1 MYEKQTDLLFLTCLD
16 PYRNERLAESLREEL
31 EELIGY
37 ELSDPRI
44 GSATVSHVYLSLDHR
59 HAHVHLAL
67 KGTEDEQ
74 KATLEALAHARQFL
88 RHQITERLRM
98 FRTPELQFEADLP
111 TALAAKAPQLLK
123 RIRRGR
129 VKD

>member
-1 MYEKQTDLLFLTCLD
+1 MRSKRTCYSDSLD
-16 PYRNERLAESLREEL
+16 RYRNERLSESLREEL

-44 GSATVSHVYLSLDHR
+44 GSVTVSHVYLSPDHR

-67 KGTEDEQ
+67 KGTVEEQ

-129 VKD
+129 ARE